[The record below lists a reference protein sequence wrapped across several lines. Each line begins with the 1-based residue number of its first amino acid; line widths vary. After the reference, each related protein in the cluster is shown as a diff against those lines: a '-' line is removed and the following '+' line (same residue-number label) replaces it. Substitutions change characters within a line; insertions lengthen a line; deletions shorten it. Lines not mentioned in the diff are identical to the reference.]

1 MGVSSGGRFP
11 QEVSIPVSDTAA
23 CIYLLHDAAGK
34 AEVCASVRIEYTDSS
49 GYTQYLQRGRQLG
62 SWWFPSLQH
71 DMAGVA
77 WSGPNARSSRVGAYW
92 AAIDNPHPEKK
103 IRRIVVRAAD
113 DGDVYALMA
122 VSLSDQKHYV
132 RPKGKSF
139 GGPDNWAAAT
149 AMAALIE
156 GLAGITDS
164 GVAYS
169 RPVIAPRW
177 VAAGVELDWR
187 HIALSGF
194 RGICK
199 LSLSACCGAP
209 SYPAGGDGQCGV
221 VSLPCTFA
229 GRGW

>member
-1 MGVSSGGRFP
+1 
-11 QEVSIPVSDTAA
+11 
-23 CIYLLHDAAGK
+23 
-34 AEVCASVRIEYTDSS
+34 
-49 GYTQYLQRGRQLG
+49 
-62 SWWFPSLQH
+62 
-71 DMAGVA
+71 MAGVA

-113 DGDVYALMA
+113 EGDVYGLIA

-132 RPKGKSF
+132 RPKGESF

-149 AMAALIE
+149 AMAALIQ

-177 VAAGVELDWR
+177 VAAGVDSIGVTSR
-187 HIALSGF
+187 YPVSGGYVSYRF
-194 RGICK
+194 QHDAAHRLIRLAVTGNAMFFCFHVLLPDGVGEPGVTGEAGVTVQGGEAPGSRIVK
-199 LSLSACCGAP
+199 VGAS
-209 SYPAGGDGQCGV
+209 SYIDFVVPAARPLV
-221 VSLPCTFA
+221 EI
-229 GRGW
+229 RY